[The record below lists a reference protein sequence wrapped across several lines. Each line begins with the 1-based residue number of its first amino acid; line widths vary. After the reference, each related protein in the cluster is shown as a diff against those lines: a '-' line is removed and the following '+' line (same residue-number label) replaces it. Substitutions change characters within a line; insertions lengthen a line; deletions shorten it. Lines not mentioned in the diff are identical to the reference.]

1 MVLRN
6 LSLSQTTPL
15 IRLLFPPGVEAT
27 VHRALAGHGCGI
39 YRFSSEIKFCIILY
53 FFIIGIHITA
63 GIYINYTNLLKAAQW
78 GALKLL
84 KAAQWG
90 PYKTQKAAQYG
101 PIK

>member
-1 MVLRN
+1 MSSNTFVDAQYYVRITFAQII
-6 LSLSQTTPL
+6 SLWN
-15 IRLLFPPGVEAT
+15 ID
-27 VHRALAGHGCGI
+27 I
-39 YRFSSEIKFCIILY
+39 
-53 FFIIGIHITA
+53 FFISSTKA
-63 GIYINYTNLLKAAQW
+63 NYPREPGIYINYTNLLKAAQW